1 MTLNTL
7 NIRRALAAVALVA
20 SIGPVFAWGPF
31 SIAMLDTSWGKVAAA
46 VSLAVL
52 GSTWLPRPRAALAVA
67 VLAGA
72 AGAGCD
78 VYLWYRISTVDTG
91 GWGTVS
97 PGWGLM
103 LQTVA
108 AIAVVTQPVV
118 ELVLQRR
125 AVTA

>member
-72 AGAGCD
+72 AGAAAQPALMEVKAACSAPSCP
-78 VYLWYRISTVDTG
+78 LQ
-91 GWGTVS
+91 WG
-97 PGWGLM
+97 
-103 LQTVA
+103 A
-108 AIAVVTQPVV
+108 A
-118 ELVLQRR
+118 L
-125 AVTA
+125 